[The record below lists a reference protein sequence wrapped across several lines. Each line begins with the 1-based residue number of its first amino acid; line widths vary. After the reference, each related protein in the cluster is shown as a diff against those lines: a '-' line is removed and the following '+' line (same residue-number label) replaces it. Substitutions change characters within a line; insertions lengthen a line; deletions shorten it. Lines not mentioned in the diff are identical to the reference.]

1 MLTMI
6 KRRTRV
12 GLTNMATASILS
24 LAGVSAAL
32 ADTDMAERWWST
44 LNPEQMVAA
53 LFGDQATE
61 AQAMAAKKMHMEL
74 DDETKG
80 PVDAA
85 TSEIYGEGG
94 FNSVGA
100 WWESL
105 DCRLMRVAAGD
116 GIAADPA
123 SPFCAHYPGS
133 GAEKIMD
140 EAFIDW
146 VGTVGQALPNRNDP
160 GRYRNRQEELRGIP
174 SACDRFGGP
183 MAVVDANASP

>member
-1 MLTMI
+1 MLKSI
-6 KRRTRV
+6 KRRTRA
-12 GLTNMATASILS
+12 GLTHLATASILS
-24 LAGVSAAL
+24 LAGVPAAL
-32 ADTDMAERWWST
+32 AETDMAERWWNT

-53 LFGDQATE
+53 LYGDQATE
-61 AQAMAAKKMHMEL
+61 GQAMASKKMYMDL
-74 DDETKG
+74 DEETRNL
-80 PVDAA
+80 VDAA

-140 EAFIDW
+140 EASIDW
-146 VGTVGQALPNRNDP
+146 VNTVGQALLDRNDP
-160 GRYRNRQEELRGIP
+160 GQFPE
-174 SACDRFGGP
+174 
-183 MAVVDANASP
+183 